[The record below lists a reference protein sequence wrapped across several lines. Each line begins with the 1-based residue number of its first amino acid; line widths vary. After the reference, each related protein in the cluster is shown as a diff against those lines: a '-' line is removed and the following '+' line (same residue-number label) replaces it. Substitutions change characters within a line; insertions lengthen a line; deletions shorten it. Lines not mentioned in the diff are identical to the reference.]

1 MLFVDLWQSPIVG
14 FTHYETCLITY
25 MKNKYNL
32 NLINQINHVEL
43 FDKNLLQFII
53 QNLDIHELLNHSY
66 YINMHSDINVDG
78 NFTAFLYS
86 KKFNND
92 DNPVINFL
100 TSNIEINQEPIFT
113 VQHKNKK
120 YQISQNGFNGFKNF
134 HNFFNNLSYQPLQK
148 NEEEL
153 IIDLLLNDNNRIYL
167 TFLQDNGKENFKQL
181 LINQIPYLHSLN
193 TNTKNIFLENKPLK
207 KALALYSFEENKN
220 IINQQINIDEI
231 IEKYYKKLFHV
242 KNFDLSSHLQESSSF
257 EIITAFKKHS
267 KSDNFFVWVD
277 KLLHYGANTSNNHLI
292 HCTKNPFSNIEKS
305 HASKKCYFSALNE
318 IVSLAKIVKNDYKFT
333 EDEIFQLF
341 VLSIKSQRKTLF
353 ISLREEFELP
363 LNNSTY
369 SSALNKW
376 VINKIPI
383 HEIEKELLKIELDKS
398 LPISS
403 QSHKPKSKI

>member
-1 MLFVDLWQSPIVG
+1 
-14 FTHYETCLITY
+14 

-66 YINMHSDINVDG
+66 YINMHSDMNVDG

-113 VQHKNKK
+113 VQHKKK
-120 YQISQNGFNGFKNF
+120 TYQISQNGFNSVKNF
-134 HNFFNNLSYQPLQK
+134 HTFFNNPSYQPLQK

-153 IIDLLLNDNNRIYL
+153 IIDLLLNDNNLIYL
-167 TFLQDNGKENFKQL
+167 TFIQDNGKENFKQL
-181 LINQIPYLHSLN
+181 LINQTPYLNSLN

-220 IINQQINIDEI
+220 IIKQQINVDEI

-277 KLLHYGANTSNNHLI
+277 KLLHYGANTSNKHLI

-353 ISLREEFELP
+353 ISLREDFELP

-369 SSALNKW
+369 SNALNNW
-376 VINKIPI
+376 VINKTPI
-383 HEIEKELLKIELDKS
+383 HEIEKEVLKIELDKS

>member
-1 MLFVDLWQSPIVG
+1 
-14 FTHYETCLITY
+14 

-43 FDKNLLQFII
+43 FDNNLLQFII
-53 QNLDIHELLNHSY
+53 QNLDMHELLTHSY

-78 NFTAFLYS
+78 NLAAFLYS

-92 DNPVINFL
+92 DNQVINFL
-100 TSNIEINQEPIFT
+100 TSNIQINQEPIFT
-113 VQHKNKK
+113 VQHKKK
-120 YQISQNGFNGFKNF
+120 TYQISQNGFNSVKNF
-134 HNFFNNLSYQPLQK
+134 HTFFNNPSYQPLQK

-153 IIDLLLNDNNRIYL
+153 IIDLLLNDNNLIYL

-181 LINQIPYLHSLN
+181 LINQTPYLHSLN
-193 TNTKNIFLENKPLK
+193 TNTKNVFLENKSLK

-220 IINQQINIDEI
+220 IIKQQINVDEI

-242 KNFDLSSHLQESSSF
+242 KNFDLSSHLQESSSL
-257 EIITAFKKHS
+257 EIVNAFKKHTQS
-267 KSDNFFVWVD
+267 NNFFVWVN
-277 KLLHYGANTSNNHLI
+277 KLLHYGANSSYNDLI
-292 HCTKNPFSNIEKS
+292 RCTKNPFSNIEKS
-305 HASKKCYFSALNE
+305 HSPKKYYFSALNE
-318 IVSLAKIVKNDYKFT
+318 IVSLAKIVKNDYNFT

-353 ISLREEFELP
+353 LSLRENFELP
-363 LNNSTY
+363 FNNPTY
-369 SSALNKW
+369 SSALNNW
-376 VINKIPI
+376 VINKTPI
-383 HEIEKELLKIELDKS
+383 HEIEKEVLKNELDKS

>member
-1 MLFVDLWQSPIVG
+1 
-14 FTHYETCLITY
+14 

-43 FDKNLLQFII
+43 FDNNLLQFII
-53 QNLDIHELLNHSY
+53 QNLDMHELLNHSY

-78 NFTAFLYS
+78 NFAAFLYS

-92 DNPVINFL
+92 DNQVINFL
-100 TSNIEINQEPIFT
+100 TSNTQINQEPIFT
-113 VQHKNKK
+113 VQHKKK
-120 YQISQNGFNGFKNF
+120 TYQISQNGFNSVKNF
-134 HNFFNNLSYQPLQK
+134 HNFFNNPSYQPLQE

-153 IIDLLLNDNNRIYL
+153 IIDLLLNDNNLIYL

-181 LINQIPYLHSLN
+181 LINQTSYLHSLN
-193 TNTKNIFLENKPLK
+193 TNTKNIFLENKSLK

-220 IINQQINIDEI
+220 IIKQQINVDEI

-242 KNFDLSSHLQESSSF
+242 KNFDLSSHLQESSSL
-257 EIITAFKKHS
+257 EIVNAFKKHTQS
-267 KSDNFFVWVD
+267 NNFFVWVD
-277 KLLHYGANTSNNHLI
+277 KLLHYGANTSHNHLI

-305 HASKKCYFSALNE
+305 HSTKKCYFSAINE
-318 IVSLAKIVKNDYKFT
+318 IVSLAKIVKNNYNFT

-353 ISLREEFELP
+353 LSLRENFELP
-363 LNNSTY
+363 CNNPTY
-369 SSALNKW
+369 SSALNNW

-383 HEIEKELLKIELDKS
+383 HEIEKEVLKNELDKS

>member
-1 MLFVDLWQSPIVG
+1 
-14 FTHYETCLITY
+14 

-53 QNLDIHELLNHSY
+53 QNLDIQELLNHSY

-153 IIDLLLNDNNRIYL
+153 IIDLLLNDNNLIYL

-193 TNTKNIFLENKPLK
+193 TNTKNVFLENKSLK

-220 IINQQINIDEI
+220 IIKQQINVDEI

-341 VLSIKSQRKTLF
+341 VLSINSQRKTLF

-369 SSALNKW
+369 SSALNNW

-383 HEIEKELLKIELDKS
+383 HEIEKEVLKNELDKS

>member
-1 MLFVDLWQSPIVG
+1 
-14 FTHYETCLITY
+14 

-43 FDKNLLQFII
+43 FDNNLLQFII
-53 QNLDIHELLNHSY
+53 QNLDMHELLTHSY

-78 NFTAFLYS
+78 NFAAFLYS

-92 DNPVINFL
+92 DNQVINFL
-100 TSNIEINQEPIFT
+100 TSNIQINQETIFT
-113 VQHKNKK
+113 VQHKKK
-120 YQISQNGFNGFKNF
+120 TYQISQNGFNSVKNF
-134 HNFFNNLSYQPLQK
+134 HTFFNNPSYQPLQK

-153 IIDLLLNDNNRIYL
+153 IIDLLLNDNNLIYL

-181 LINQIPYLHSLN
+181 LINQTPYLHSLN
-193 TNTKNIFLENKPLK
+193 TNTKNVFLENKSLK

-220 IINQQINIDEI
+220 IIKQQINVDEI

-242 KNFDLSSHLQESSSF
+242 KNFDLSSHLQESSSL
-257 EIITAFKKHS
+257 EIVNAFKKHTQS
-267 KSDNFFVWVD
+267 NNFFVWVN
-277 KLLHYGANTSNNHLI
+277 KLLHYGANSSYNDLI
-292 HCTKNPFSNIEKS
+292 RCTKNPFSNIEKNHS
-305 HASKKCYFSALNE
+305 PKKCYFSALNE
-318 IVSLAKIVKNDYKFT
+318 IVSLAKIVKNDYNFT

-353 ISLREEFELP
+353 LSLRENFELP
-363 LNNSTY
+363 FNNPTY
-369 SSALNKW
+369 SSALNNW
-376 VINKIPI
+376 VINKTPI
-383 HEIEKELLKIELDKS
+383 HEIEKEVLKNELDKS

>member
-1 MLFVDLWQSPIVG
+1 
-14 FTHYETCLITY
+14 

-43 FDKNLLQFII
+43 FDNNLLQFII
-53 QNLDIHELLNHSY
+53 QNLDMHELLTHSY

-78 NFTAFLYS
+78 NFAAFLYS

-92 DNPVINFL
+92 DNQVINFL
-100 TSNIEINQEPIFT
+100 TSNIQINQEPIFT
-113 VQHKNKK
+113 VQHKKK
-120 YQISQNGFNGFKNF
+120 TYQISQNGFNSVKNF
-134 HNFFNNLSYQPLQK
+134 HTFFNNPSYQPLQK

-153 IIDLLLNDNNRIYL
+153 IIDLLLNDNNLIYL

-181 LINQIPYLHSLN
+181 LINQTPYLHSLN
-193 TNTKNIFLENKPLK
+193 TNTKNVFLENKSLK

-220 IINQQINIDEI
+220 IIKQQINVDEI

-242 KNFDLSSHLQESSSF
+242 KNFDLSSHLQESSSL
-257 EIITAFKKHS
+257 EIVNAFKKHTQS
-267 KSDNFFVWVD
+267 NNFFVWVN
-277 KLLHYGANTSNNHLI
+277 KLLHYGANSSYNDLI
-292 HCTKNPFSNIEKS
+292 RCTKNPFSNIEKNHS
-305 HASKKCYFSALNE
+305 PKKCYFSALNE
-318 IVSLAKIVKNDYKFT
+318 IVSLAKIVKNDYNFT

-353 ISLREEFELP
+353 LSLRENFELP
-363 LNNSTY
+363 FNNPTY
-369 SSALNKW
+369 SSALNNW
-376 VINKIPI
+376 VINKTPI
-383 HEIEKELLKIELDKS
+383 HEIEKEVLKNELDKS

>member
-1 MLFVDLWQSPIVG
+1 
-14 FTHYETCLITY
+14 

-43 FDKNLLQFII
+43 FDNNLLQFII
-53 QNLDIHELLNHSY
+53 QNLDMHELLTHSY

-78 NFTAFLYS
+78 NFAAFLYS

-92 DNPVINFL
+92 DNQVINFL
-100 TSNIEINQEPIFT
+100 TSNIQINQEPIFT
-113 VQHKNKK
+113 VQHKKK
-120 YQISQNGFNGFKNF
+120 TYQISQNGFNSVKNF
-134 HNFFNNLSYQPLQK
+134 HTFFNNPSYQPLQK

-153 IIDLLLNDNNRIYL
+153 IIDLLLNDNNLIYL

-181 LINQIPYLHSLN
+181 LINQTPYLHSLN
-193 TNTKNIFLENKPLK
+193 TNTKNVFLENKSLK

-220 IINQQINIDEI
+220 IIKQQINVDEI

-242 KNFDLSSHLQESSSF
+242 KNFDLSSHLQESSSL
-257 EIITAFKKHS
+257 EIVNAFKKHTQS
-267 KSDNFFVWVD
+267 NNFFVWVN
-277 KLLHYGANTSNNHLI
+277 KLLHYAANSSYNDLI
-292 HCTKNPFSNIEKS
+292 RCTKNPFSNIEKNHS
-305 HASKKCYFSALNE
+305 PKKCYFSALNE
-318 IVSLAKIVKNDYKFT
+318 IVSLAKIVKNDYNFT

-353 ISLREEFELP
+353 LSLRENFELP
-363 LNNSTY
+363 FNNPTY
-369 SSALNKW
+369 SSALNNW
-376 VINKIPI
+376 VINKTPI
-383 HEIEKELLKIELDKS
+383 HEIEKEVLKNELDKS